1 MLSKSLQKTAL
12 DYRFQIASYVIL
24 TFYGYFTIGLSLA
37 VLPIFIHETL
47 GFNTIIAGA
56 VIGSQY
62 IMTFFM
68 RAYAGTIVDKKGPK
82 PAIIASMICFMVTG
96 ILLWAA
102 FSTSATPLLSIS
114 LLAISRLLTGCGEGM
129 VGASPVNWAILR
141 VGDQHT
147 GTAISYN
154 GISNYSSMAIG
165 APLGVILSQHLGNWS
180 IAAFTIVV
188 GFIGLISTINKKAL
202 YSLSNE
208 VRNSFFSVFKVVSP
222 FGIGLALAGIGF
234 GTISTFIT
242 LYYNYKGWENAA
254 ICITCFSTMFVLGRF
269 VLTGSI
275 NKIGGVKI
283 ALYSMLIESAGL
295 LLIAFAPSPLLTIIG
310 ASITG
315 LGFSMVFPA
324 LGVEAVKRASSANKG
339 AALGAYGL
347 FIDISLGVSG
357 PLIGL
362 VAKQFGMDFIFPFS
376 LFLVLLGVIVCLL
389 LIRSKVKSQ

>member
-12 DYRFQIASYVIL
+12 DYRLQIASYVIL

-376 LFLVLLGVIVCLL
+376 LFLVVLGVIVCLL

>member
-295 LLIAFAPSPLLTIIG
+295 FLIAFAPSPLLTIIG

-376 LFLVLLGVIVCLL
+376 LFLVVLGVIVCLL

>member
-1 MLSKSLQKTAL
+1 MLSKSLQKATQ
-12 DYRFQIASYVIL
+12 DYRFQIASYAIL

-82 PAIIASMICFMVTG
+82 PAIIISMICFILTG

-102 FSTSATPLLSIS
+102 FSNSSSPLLALS
-114 LLAISRLLTGCGEGM
+114 LLAVSRLLTGCGEGM
-129 VGASPVNWAILR
+129 VGASPINWAILR
-141 VGDQHT
+141 VGEQHT
-147 GTAISYN
+147 STAISYN
-154 GISNYSSMAIG
+154 GIFNYTSMAIG
-165 APLGVILSQHLGNWS
+165 APLGVLMSLHLGNWS
-180 IAAFTIVV
+180 IALLTTLV
-188 GFIGLISTINKKAL
+188 GLIGLITTINKKAL
-202 YSLSNE
+202 YAISKE
-208 VRNSFFSVFKVVSP
+208 VRNSFFSVLKSVAP
-222 FGIGLALAGIGF
+222 FGTGLALAGIGF

-283 ALYSMLIESAGL
+283 ALYSMLIESVGL
-295 LLIAFAPSPLLTIIG
+295 LLISFAPTPFVTIIG
-310 ASITG
+310 AAITG

-324 LGVEAVKRASSANKG
+324 LGVEAVKSASSANKG

-347 FIDISLGVSG
+347 FIDISLGISG
-357 PLIGL
+357 PLVGL
-362 VAKQFGMDFIFPFS
+362 VAKQFGMNYIFPFS
-376 LFLVLLGVIVCLL
+376 LILVLSGVVVCIFLQK
-389 LIRSKVKSQ
+389 SKRNS

>member
-1 MLSKSLQKTAL
+1 MLSKSLQKTAK
-12 DYRFQIASYVIL
+12 DYRFQIASYAIL

-56 VIGSQY
+56 IIGSQY

-82 PAIIASMICFMVTG
+82 PAIIISMICFILTG

-102 FSTSATPLLSIS
+102 FSNSSSPLLSLS

-129 VGASPVNWAILR
+129 VGASPINWAILR
-141 VGDQHT
+141 VGEEHT
-147 GTAISYN
+147 STAISYN
-154 GISNYSSMAIG
+154 GIFNYSSMAIG
-165 APLGVILSQHLGNWS
+165 APLGVLMSLHLGNWS
-180 IAAFTIVV
+180 IAILTTLV
-188 GFIGLISTINKKAL
+188 GLIGLITTINKKAL
-202 YSLSNE
+202 YSISKE
-208 VRNSFFSVFKVVSP
+208 VRNSFFSVLKSVAP
-222 FGIGLALAGIGF
+222 FGTGLALAGIGF

-242 LYYNYKGWENAA
+242 LYYNYKGWDNAA

-295 LLIAFAPSPLLTIIG
+295 LLISLAPTPFVTIIG
-310 ASITG
+310 AAITG

-324 LGVEAVKRASSANKG
+324 LGVEAVKSASSANKG

-347 FIDISLGVSG
+347 FIDISLGISG
-357 PLIGL
+357 PLVGL
-362 VAKQFGMDFIFPFS
+362 VAKQFGMNFIFPFS
-376 LFLVLLGVIVCLL
+376 LILVLSGVIVCVLL
-389 LIRSKVKSQ
+389 QKSKRNS

>member
-1 MLSKSLQKTAL
+1 MLSKSLQKTAK
-12 DYRFQIASYVIL
+12 DYRFQIASYAIL

-56 VIGSQY
+56 IIGSQY

-82 PAIIASMICFMVTG
+82 PAIIISMICFILTG

-102 FSTSATPLLSIS
+102 FSNSSSPLLSLS

-129 VGASPVNWAILR
+129 VGASPINWAILR
-141 VGDQHT
+141 VGEEHT
-147 GTAISYN
+147 STAISYN
-154 GISNYSSMAIG
+154 GIFNYSSMAIG
-165 APLGVILSQHLGNWS
+165 APLGVLMSLHLGNWS
-180 IAAFTIVV
+180 IALLTTLV
-188 GFIGLISTINKKAL
+188 GLIGLITTINKKAL
-202 YSLSNE
+202 YSISKE
-208 VRNSFFSVFKVVSP
+208 VRNSFFSVLKSVAP
-222 FGIGLALAGIGF
+222 FGTGLALAGIGF

-242 LYYNYKGWENAA
+242 LYYNYKGWDNAA

-295 LLIAFAPSPLLTIIG
+295 LLISLAPTPFVTIIG
-310 ASITG
+310 AAITG

-324 LGVEAVKRASSANKG
+324 LGVEAVKSASSANKG

-347 FIDISLGVSG
+347 FIDISLGISG
-357 PLIGL
+357 PLVGL
-362 VAKQFGMDFIFPFS
+362 VAKQFGMNFIFPFS
-376 LFLVLLGVIVCLL
+376 LILVLSGVIVCVLL
-389 LIRSKVKSQ
+389 QKSKRNS